1 MKKIFFHLIFLLFLI
16 AYISGLNP
24 ENLTQYGWVNDYT
37 GILSYSEKEKIN
49 SIILEL
55 ERKTTAEIAVVI
67 LKDLEGENIEDFTNR
82 LFQKWGIGKK
92 EKNNGVMILIALA
105 QKAIRIETGYGIEG
119 IIPDAKAGRI
129 IREIMVPLFKEGKF
143 GEGILNAV
151 YVIATDIAD
160 EAKVKLNLE
169 KRNIKNGQYQKLTKK
184 DLILFLF
191 FMFFL
196 MPIFIR
202 HPWLFFLFFTSERG
216 GRFPGGG
223 FGGGFGG
230 FGGGLSGGGGATGRW

>member
-1 MKKIFFHLIFLLFLI
+1 MKKIKNFLI
-16 AYISGLNP
+16 LFVFCINYLFSITP
-24 ENLTQYGWVNDYT
+24 DDLTYHGWVNDYS

-49 SIILEL
+49 SIISEL

-67 LKDLEGENIEDFTNR
+67 LRDLEGENIEDFTNR
-82 LFQKWGIGKK
+82 LFEKWGIGKK

-105 QKAIRIETGYGIEG
+105 QRIIRIETGYGIEG

-129 IREIMVPLFKEGKF
+129 IRDIMVPSFAKGKI
-143 GEGILNAV
+143 GEGILDAV
-151 YVIATDIAD
+151 YFIATDIAN
-160 EAKVKLNLE
+160 AYKIKLNLE
-169 KRNIKNGQYQKLTKK
+169 NRNINPDKYKKLTKK

-191 FMFFL
+191 FMVFIL
-196 MPIFIR
+196 PVFIR
-202 HPWLFFLFFTSERG
+202 HPWLLFLFLSSGRG
-216 GRFPGGG
+216 GGFYGGG